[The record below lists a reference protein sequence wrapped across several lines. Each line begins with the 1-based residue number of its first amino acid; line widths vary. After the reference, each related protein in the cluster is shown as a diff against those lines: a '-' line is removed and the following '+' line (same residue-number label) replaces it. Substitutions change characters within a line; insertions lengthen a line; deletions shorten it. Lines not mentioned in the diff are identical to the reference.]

1 MVFGAVVDAKETS
14 KKKIETF
21 TKNIRE
27 KGHTEHNCNI
37 KFSLSPGNS
46 KDKIQKYND
55 QRYKT
60 LFLLLKL
67 VIGTRQ
73 YIPFRMASVI

>member
-37 KFSLSPGNS
+37 KSYLKISLSPGNS
-46 KDKIQKYND
+46 EDKIQKYND

-60 LFLLLKL
+60 IFLHLKL
-67 VIGTRQ
+67 VIGIRQ
-73 YIPFRMASVI
+73 